1 MEDSRIQMGDGTSH
15 IFISTRGEMNDISPQ
30 MAEFLKFVEN
40 SQISDCEMDYEFTKR
55 LKKKVSQV
63 KSDKSQEVEYMTY
76 ETRLQD
82 KWEEGLE
89 TGRKEGLETGRKE
102 GLETGLLAFIEDNL
116 EEGCSIDTLSAKLE
130 KRFNLTKEEALEYIR
145 KANN

>member
-1 MEDSRIQMGDGTSH
+1 
-15 IFISTRGEMNDISPQ
+15 MNDISPQ

-63 KSDKSQEVEYMTY
+63 KYDKSQEVEYMTY
-76 ETRLQD
+76 ETRLQV
-82 KWEEGLE
+82 KWEEVL
-89 TGRKEGLETGRKE
+89 KEGLETGRKE
-102 GLETGLLAFIEDNL
+102 GLETGLKVFIEDNL
-116 EEGCSIDTLSAKLE
+116 EEGCPVDTLSTKIE
-130 KRFNLTKEEALEYIR
+130 RHFNLTREEALEYIR